1 MAGKRESR
9 YHGVSNVNKPSGMTS
24 HDVVDEVRRIAGTR
38 RVGHTGTLD
47 PMATGVLPICVGQA
61 TKIAQFLLAADK
73 EYLVEMVLGTI
84 TDSQDTTG
92 KVVEQRPVPEFG
104 EDEIRAVFARFTGE
118 IEQVPPMISAKKHR
132 GERLYKLAREGVE
145 VEREPCAITVH
156 ELGFVSVE
164 LPAVRFRLVCSKG
177 TYVRTLCHD
186 VGAALGPGAAM
197 CGLVRTRCG
206 SFHVDD
212 SVDLEDLAKDG
223 IQPGQIFSL
232 DEALSCYPAVRVGE
246 QEERQ
251 VMQGQAVA
259 GSGIIE
265 TSGPFEAG
273 SLVRVRGPQRDFLA
287 VARALLGS
295 DKLDKMGANLRTIQ
309 PIKVFRGNHQ

>member
-1 MAGKRESR
+1 MRGKKESR
-9 YHGVSNVNKPSGMTS
+9 YHGVININKPSGMTS
-24 HDVVDEVRRIAGTR
+24 HDVVDEVRRIAETR

-61 TKIAQFLLAADK
+61 TKIAQFLLAVDK

-92 KVVEQRPVPEFG
+92 KVVEERAVPEIG
-104 EDEIRAVFARFTGE
+104 EDEILSVLEKFTGE
-118 IEQVPPMISAKKHR
+118 IEQIPPMISAKKHR

-145 VEREPCAITVH
+145 VEREPCRITIH
-156 ELGFVSVE
+156 ELELVSVN
-164 LPAVRFRLVCSKG
+164 LPLVRFRLHCSKG

-186 VGAALGPGAAM
+186 MGEALGPGAAM

-206 SFHVDD
+206 SFGVNE
-212 SVDLEDLAKDG
+212 SVSLETLKEEG
-223 IQPGQIFSL
+223 VRPEYLVSL
-232 DEALSCYPAVRVGE
+232 DEALSCYPTVRVGE
-246 QEERQ
+246 REERQ
-251 VMQGQAVA
+251 VIQGQAIP

-273 SLVRVRGPQRDFLA
+273 SLVRVRGPQRNFLA

-309 PIKVFRGNHQ
+309 PIKVFH